1 MPRWVS
7 RRRLCTGKAASEHP
21 AAPRPHRPSASR
33 ALKPFLLRRAK
44 ADVLADV
51 PARVERSLLCPLSP
65 LQLQV
70 HRLLLRSELD
80 HSPDAPSL
88 QNLLMQRRKLSN
100 HPFLVLEGLR
110 SIPGKYATRD
120 AAATRVQR

>member
-1 MPRWVS
+1 MPR
-7 RRRLCTGKAASEHP
+7 
-21 AAPRPHRPSASR
+21 PRPHRPSASR